1 MGNGFKVFGK
11 AFSPSGIS
19 SFFQVCTHD
28 EGGAPIMDNA
38 QIGARG
44 GGFALSKGVT
54 TKVFAERSDDASVE
68 IFINGSKTSEA
79 KTTETMLGLIT
90 EKLEQK
96 YDVRVEHFI
105 EVPIGA
111 GFGTSAAGALSSGLA
126 LAHSLGLPLT
136 YNRIARLAHVADV
149 VCKTGLGTVEGLT
162 VGGLVL
168 VVKSGALGIGLV
180 DRIPIRPDLKV
191 VAGVYKTMDK
201 SSVIMSQE
209 KVEVINRIAEKTIN
223 RILTEPTLANFLRSC
238 KEFALNSGL
247 ASERVENLI
256 DEAEAAG
263 AIGATQNMI
272 GEAVH
277 AVTTKKNLNRVL
289 ETFEENLPSKKITVS
304 DIEFRGARIV

>member
-1 MGNGFKVFGK
+1 VFGK
-11 AFSPSGIS
+11 AFSPSGVS

-28 EGGAPIMDNA
+28 ESGAPITDNA
-38 QIGARG
+38 RIGARG

-54 TKVFAERSDDASVE
+54 SKVFAEKTDEPSVE
-68 IFINGSKTSEA
+68 TFINGRKTLEA
-79 KTTETMLGLIT
+79 ITTETMLGLIT

-96 YDVRVEHFI
+96 YEVRVEHSI
-105 EVPIGA
+105 DVPIGA

-126 LAHSLGLPLT
+126 LAHALALPLT
-136 YNRIARLAHVADV
+136 YNQIARLAHVADV
-149 VCKTGLGTVEGLT
+149 LCNTGLGTVEGLT

-168 VVKSGALGIGLV
+168 VVKSGAIGIGLV
-180 DRIPIRPDLKV
+180 DRIPIRPDLRV

-201 SSVIMSQE
+201 SSVIMSKE
-209 KVEVINRIAEKTIN
+209 KVEVINRIAEKTMN
-223 RILTEPTLANFLRSC
+223 RILAEPTLANFLGNC
-238 KEFALNSGL
+238 KSFALNSGL

-256 DEAEAAG
+256 YEAEAAG

-277 AVTTKKNLNRVL
+277 AVTTKQNLNEVL
-289 ETFEENLPSKKITVS
+289 ESFEENLPRDKITVS